1 MKTQGSPPLVRERRF
16 SVEDGE
22 YTQFR
27 AYDISNKKES
37 IFSSTSGNSSSK
49 EQGSN
54 QPLLNID
61 SSNIS
66 IRVLLQHVNDW
77 QGRPYV
83 NSDGTPNY
91 GIYFR
96 DNKTG
101 GVMYIGDHPRSC
113 GKDAGD
119 SVFHAV
125 APGSPPLVRERHEHG
140 SASHGKSRIT
150 PARAGKTGHQRR
162 LPLPHRDHPRSCGKD
177 TNKTKNPVEH
187 LGSPP
192 LVRERLQIPADWFLR

>member
-1 MKTQGSPPLVRERRF
+1 MLG
-16 SVEDGE
+16 
-22 YTQFR
+22 
-27 AYDISNKKES
+27 
-37 IFSSTSGNSSSK
+37 STSGHSSSS
-49 EQGSN
+49 EQGLDRPVPS
-54 QPLLNID
+54 IG
-61 SSNIS
+61 SNIS
-66 IRVLLQHVNDW
+66 IRDFLQNINDNR
-77 QGRPYV
+77 GKPYI
-83 NSDGTPNY
+83 NSDVTPNY
-91 GIYFR
+91 GIYFG

>member
-1 MKTQGSPPLVRERRF
+1 MTMPLINCRREMKRQHSLLKKVSSFMHVWRNAGLKSCMNTATKHIPEKITSKLSNCYE
-16 SVEDGE
+16 SVSWGKKV
-22 YTQFR
+22 
-27 AYDISNKKES
+27 YDIFNKKES

-101 GVMYIGDHPRSC
+101 GVMYIGNHPRSC
-113 GKDAGD
+113 GKD
-119 SVFHAV
+119 
-125 APGSPPLVRERHEHG
+125 
-140 SASHGKSRIT
+140 
-150 PARAGKTGHQRR
+150 
-162 LPLPHRDHPRSCGKD
+162 
-177 TNKTKNPVEH
+177 
-187 LGSPP
+187 
-192 LVRERLQIPADWFLR
+192 